1 MNVLQIKAV
10 NVFLIVYFF
19 FIWLNIYQ
27 SVILS
32 YSKNGRNRYY
42 RFIAGFKGVQ
52 GGGYPLL
59 QKFYSF
65 RQRETLWGNISL
77 YADQFYI

>member
-10 NVFLIVYFF
+10 NVFLFVYFF

-32 YSKNGRNRYY
+32 YSKIGRNRYY

-52 GGGYPLL
+52 EWGGGGIPYAEN
-59 QKFYSF
+59 F
-65 RQRETLWGNISL
+65 TLSDNVKHYGEI
-77 YADQFYI
+77 

>member
-10 NVFLIVYFF
+10 NVFLFVYFF
-19 FIWLNIYQ
+19 FWLNIYQ

-52 GGGYPLL
+52 EGGGGIPYAEN
-59 QKFYSF
+59 F
-65 RQRETLWGNISL
+65 TLSDNVKHYGEI
-77 YADQFYI
+77 

>member
-1 MNVLQIKAV
+1 MSSCLFI
-10 NVFLIVYFF
+10 FF
-19 FIWLNIYQ
+19 GGLNIYQ

-52 GGGYPLL
+52 EGGGIPYAEN
-59 QKFYSF
+59 F
-65 RQRETLWGNISL
+65 TLSDNVKHYGEI
-77 YADQFYI
+77 